1 MISSLNSR
9 IYIIR
14 RLKNYLSFKSILKM
28 VDGIFTSKLRYGL
41 QLMGK
46 VRTSIEDQ
54 ETAEFKAIQ
63 VVQNNLLRL
72 LNGTKTKD
80 MVSIPVML
88 KKFNMLSANQLNASM
103 KLLEV
108 WKAINLPDYPL
119 KINRQEIHTTGINT
133 RADKVNRPIE
143 VGKTN
148 LCQKTCVSD
157 AIRLWNKAPRSVTES
172 ASLHQVKNQ
181 IRMYVKSLPT

>member
-1 MISSLNSR
+1 
-9 IYIIR
+9 
-14 RLKNYLSFKSILKM
+14 M

-54 ETAEFKAIQ
+54 ETTEFKAIQ
-63 VVQNNLLRL
+63 VVQDNLLRL

-103 KLLEV
+103 KCGKQLTFR
-108 WKAINLPDYPL
+108 I
-119 KINRQEIHTTGINT
+119 IHS
-133 RADKVNRPIE
+133 K
-143 VGKTN
+143 
-148 LCQKTCVSD
+148 
-157 AIRLWNKAPRSVTES
+157 
-172 ASLHQVKNQ
+172 
-181 IRMYVKSLPT
+181 